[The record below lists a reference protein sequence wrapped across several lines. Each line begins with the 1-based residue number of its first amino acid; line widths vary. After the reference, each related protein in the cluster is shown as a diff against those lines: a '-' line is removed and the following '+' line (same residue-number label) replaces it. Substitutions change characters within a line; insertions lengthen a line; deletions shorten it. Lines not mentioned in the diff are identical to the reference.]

1 MNPVIYSFDNK
12 YENLLN
18 LSDNIQSEELNNI
31 QLNQISDQISNTQL
45 IQTPSISLPQITYWR
60 PSIKL
65 QRLHNRCQ
73 NKIWY
78 QWPCI
83 PCVFCGRLLYF
94 DKASWILY
102 ESSINYPLQQN
113 LPDIPLPFNPN
124 TN

>member
-1 MNPVIYSFDNK
+1 MNPVIYSFDNE

-65 QRLHNRCQ
+65 Q
-73 NKIWY
+73 
-78 QWPCI
+78 
-83 PCVFCGRLLYF
+83 
-94 DKASWILY
+94 
-102 ESSINYPLQQN
+102 
-113 LPDIPLPFNPN
+113 
-124 TN
+124 